1 MGRPVRGA
9 GWIDLAKESA
19 DESVCPA
26 VRPVLH
32 AAGCAVG
39 PGLPY
44 VDLIDYPRQEAN
56 WDRFFALEGRLHY
69 GFDAI
74 CGDTF
79 CEGEYSDI
87 RALRLRCSVDAVR
100 GTVHECLWAF
110 AASDLAVSGR
120 RCDRGPAT
128 DLAVPPAAGA
138 WHPVEAFHAAL
149 AARNP
154 LHDPLP
160 GTSQSVYDGLTG
172 CIH

>member
-1 MGRPVRGA
+1 MKASALSIGLACALLMVSPVQA
-9 GWIDLAKESA
+9 
-19 DESVCPA
+19 
-26 VRPVLH
+26 
-32 AAGCAVG
+32 
-39 PGLPY
+39 LPY
-44 VDLIDYPRQEAN
+44 ADLIDYPHQEAN
-56 WDRFFALEGRLHY
+56 WDRFFALEGRLQH

-110 AASDLAVSGR
+110 AASDLAVSRNDGAIVAR
-120 RCDRGPAT
+120 QPTWLCRLPLMPGT
-128 DLAVPPAAGA
+128 AV
-138 WHPVEAFHAAL
+138 EDFHAAL

-160 GTSQSVYDGLTG
+160 GTSQSAYDGLTE

>member
-1 MGRPVRGA
+1 MNVFALPFGLFCA
-9 GWIDLAKESA
+9 LLAAPSA
-19 DESVCPA
+19 QAS
-26 VRPVLH
+26 
-32 AAGCAVG
+32 
-39 PGLPY
+39 PY
-44 VDLIDYPRQEAN
+44 VDLIDYPHQEAN
-56 WDRFFALEGRLHY
+56 WDRFFALEGRLQH

-87 RALRLRCSVDAVR
+87 HALRLRCSVDAVR

-110 AASDLAVSGR
+110 AASDLDVSRNDGTVVAR
-120 RCDRGPAT
+120 QPTWLCRLPLMPGT
-128 DLAVPPAAGA
+128 
-138 WHPVEAFHAAL
+138 PVEALHTAL

-160 GTSQSVYDGLTG
+160 GTSQSIYDGLTD

>member
-1 MGRPVRGA
+1 MKVSALPFALFCMLLVA
-9 GWIDLAKESA
+9 PLAQAS
-19 DESVCPA
+19 
-26 VRPVLH
+26 
-32 AAGCAVG
+32 
-39 PGLPY
+39 PY

-56 WDRFFALEGRLHY
+56 WDRFFALEGRLQY

-110 AASDLAVSGR
+110 AASELAVSRNDGAIVAR
-120 RCDRGPAT
+120 QPTWLCP
-128 DLAVPPAAGA
+128 LPLVPGT
-138 WHPVEAFHAAL
+138 PVEAFHAAL

-160 GTSQSVYDGLTG
+160 GTSESTYDGLTG

>member
-1 MGRPVRGA
+1 MNVFALPFGLFCA
-9 GWIDLAKESA
+9 LLAAPSA
-19 DESVCPA
+19 QA
-26 VRPVLH
+26 F
-32 AAGCAVG
+32 
-39 PGLPY
+39 PY
-44 VDLIDYPRQEAN
+44 VDLIDYPHKEAN
-56 WDRFFALEGRLHY
+56 WDRFFALEGRLQH

-110 AASDLAVSGR
+110 AASDLEVSRNDGTVEAR
-120 RCDRGPAT
+120 QPTWLCRLPLEPST
-128 DLAVPPAAGA
+128 
-138 WHPVEAFHAAL
+138 PVEAFHTAL

-160 GTSQSVYDGLTG
+160 GTSRSTYDGLTD

>member
-1 MGRPVRGA
+1 MKP
-9 GWIDLAKESA
+9 SA
-19 DESVCPA
+19 LSLGLFCTLLIAPA
-26 VRPVLH
+26 
-32 AAGCAVG
+32 AQAF
-39 PGLPY
+39 PY
-44 VDLIDYPRQEAN
+44 VDLIDYPHQEAN
-56 WDRFFALEGRLHY
+56 WDRFFALEGRLQH

-110 AASDLAVSGR
+110 AASDRCVAER
-120 RCDRGPAT
+120 RYYRSPAT
-128 DLAVPPAAGA
+128 DLLCPLPLVPGT
-138 WHPVEAFHAAL
+138 PVEAFHAAL

-160 GTSQSVYDGLTG
+160 GTSESTYDGLTG

>member
-1 MGRPVRGA
+1 MNVFALPFGLFCA
-9 GWIDLAKESA
+9 LLAAPSA
-19 DESVCPA
+19 QA
-26 VRPVLH
+26 F
-32 AAGCAVG
+32 
-39 PGLPY
+39 PY
-44 VDLIDYPRQEAN
+44 VDLIDYPHKEAN
-56 WDRFFALEGRLHY
+56 WDRFFALEGRLQH

-110 AASDLAVSGR
+110 AASDLEVSRNDGTVEAR
-120 RCDRGPAT
+120 QPTWLCRLPLEPST
-128 DLAVPPAAGA
+128 
-138 WHPVEAFHAAL
+138 PVEAFHTAL

-160 GTSQSVYDGLTG
+160 GTSRSTYDGLTE

>member
-1 MGRPVRGA
+1 MNVFALPFGLFCA
-9 GWIDLAKESA
+9 LLAAPSA
-19 DESVCPA
+19 QA
-26 VRPVLH
+26 F
-32 AAGCAVG
+32 
-39 PGLPY
+39 PY
-44 VDLIDYPRQEAN
+44 VDLIDYPHKEAN
-56 WDRFFALEGRLHY
+56 WDRFFALEGRLQH

-110 AASDLAVSGR
+110 AASDLDVSRNDGTVEAR
-120 RCDRGPAT
+120 QPTWLCRLPLEPST
-128 DLAVPPAAGA
+128 
-138 WHPVEAFHAAL
+138 PVEAFHTAL

-160 GTSQSVYDGLTG
+160 GTSRSTYDGLTE

>member
-1 MGRPVRGA
+1 MKVPALSFGLSCALMVA
-9 GWIDLAKESA
+9 TSA
-19 DESVCPA
+19 QA
-26 VRPVLH
+26 F
-32 AAGCAVG
+32 
-39 PGLPY
+39 PY

-56 WDRFFALEGRLHY
+56 WDRFFDLEGRLQR
-69 GFDAI
+69 GFDRI

-110 AASDLAVSGR
+110 AASDLQVSASDGAVVAR
-120 RCDRGPAT
+120 QPTWLCRLP
-128 DLAVPPAAGA
+128 LVAGT
-138 WHPVEAFHAAL
+138 PVEAFHAAL
-149 AARNP
+149 AASDP

-160 GTSQSVYDGLTG
+160 GTSHSVYDGLTD

>member
-1 MGRPVRGA
+1 MNVSALPFGLTCMLLVAP
-9 GWIDLAKESA
+9 LAQAS
-19 DESVCPA
+19 
-26 VRPVLH
+26 
-32 AAGCAVG
+32 
-39 PGLPY
+39 PY
-44 VDLIDYPRQEAN
+44 VDLIDYPHQEAN
-56 WDRFFALEGRLHY
+56 WDRFFALEGRLQH

-110 AASDLAVSGR
+110 AASDLEVSRNDGAIR
-120 RCDRGPAT
+120 ARQPTWLCRLPLG
-128 DLAVPPAAGA
+128 AGT
-138 WHPVEAFHAAL
+138 PVEAFHAAL
-149 AARNP
+149 AARDP